1 MDTPIVLSHQT
12 ACLFY
17 RTDHAVA
24 RGAIPSAGRASAPN
38 AGIENAP
45 TASDR
50 SLTPR
55 RATSAVKELLQSLG
69 VAEAELNTVHLAVG
83 AGRVHRPTS
92 GLVRHALRER
102 VLAAHAVEVAKGIRV
117 VDPSLLFIQAAQW
130 MDFLQLGEF
139 GYELSGDYRLGPSGT
154 GYARAKPLVD
164 PAALSSLLSTT
175 FKRCKGSHRASGAL
189 RYIRGGSRSPMETAL
204 AMLICLPQN
213 LGGLGIND
221 IELNYRIDIVG
232 PAQALTKSEYFE
244 IDLYHPASR
253 RGAEYDGWDH
263 AEAKRREHDAERR
276 NALEEM
282 GVYYKTLTAGQF
294 NNQLS
299 LHRAM
304 NAIAHSFGV
313 EAPTSKEFQTR
324 QNELRE
330 FLIRN
335 WT

>member
-17 RTDHAVA
+17 RTDRTVA
-24 RGAIPSAGRASAPN
+24 RGPLLPAEGASMPKSIIDQARA
-38 AGIENAP
+38 
-45 TASDR
+45 ASN
-50 SLTPR
+50 SSITPR
-55 RATSAVKELLQSLG
+55 RAVATAMDFMQALG
-69 VAEAELNTVHLAVG
+69 VAGSELETIHLAVRT
-83 AGRVHRPTS
+83 GRIHRPAN
-92 GLVRHALRER
+92 GLIRHELREQI
-102 VLAAHAVEVAKGIRV
+102 LASHTIEVAKGIRV

-130 MDFLQLGEF
+130 MDFLQLVEF
-139 GYELSGDYRLGPSGT
+139 GHELSGDYRLSLSDSGYT
-154 GYARAKPLVD
+154 KAKPLID
-164 PAALSSLLSTT
+164 PETLSTLLSPA
-175 FKRCKGSHRASGAL
+175 FKRCKGVHRAAQAL
-189 RYIRGGSRSPMETAL
+189 SYVHGGSRSPMETAL
-204 AMLICLPQN
+204 AMLICLPQS

-221 IELNYRIDIVG
+221 IELNHRIDIVG

-244 IDLYHPASR
+244 IDLYHPTSR

-282 GVYYKTLTAGQF
+282 GIYYKTLTAGQF
-294 NNQLS
+294 KYQLS

-304 NAIAHSFGV
+304 IAVGHSFGI
-313 EAPTSKEFQTR
+313 EPPSTKEFQTR

-330 FLIRN
+330 FATRR